1 MKKFEIL
8 RYLKRFSMLIFL
20 LTMAGAAMIYLY
32 AQGKQQYTASVVLK
46 YTNDGVKDG
55 YAPDGSELDVN
66 EIYSSTVIAQ
76 AMDSLGASG
85 RLTTV
90 RSNCSVTPIISEEQ
104 EKINDA
110 LIEKGEE
117 VTYFPDTYKVSLVVD
132 GKLGG
137 SYARNMLDAI
147 MQSYCTYY
155 TEKYVE
161 QKLSLNPSRNLLDN
175 GYDYY
180 ECVRILENDT
190 NDMHDFLLAKR
201 ESYPNFRS
209 SQTGYTYKDLCAIYS
224 ELKKYEIPKLYAYVL
239 DGPQIRDGK
248 ILQEFIA
255 NSIADSQNSEAVG
268 AQQRSE
274 IERLIASYVEKNA
287 GILKSYFTEGGDN
300 VSSNYILGTIE
311 DAGAGEKAITTYDN
325 LILELVGIDKTIAAD
340 KIDRQFL
347 EETLTAFQNV
357 SFGGTEEEHAKME
370 QMINDYENELQEY
383 YEIVNTSSKEL
394 NLYISADYLK
404 MVSSVRVAPSINI
417 KLYIL
422 LALVLFFVIGC
433 CGAVLLG
440 RLSDIVDYLLY
451 VDKKTGLPN
460 REKLNIYIGEMAGKV
475 LPEAFTC
482 FTLNLD
488 NLSELTKRFGYTV
501 GDGVLKDF
509 AGLVQLM
516 GDTEGMRG
524 YNGVGRFVVFFEECS
539 SKKAAA
545 MIRILDNQ
553 VEEYNSLNP
562 EYPIRYTV
570 AWATT
575 EETDTYEIRE
585 LLRLSQKKWKQME
598 KEKKDKTEEET

>member
-55 YAPDGSELDVN
+55 YAPDGSDLDVN

-117 VTYFPDTYKVSLVVD
+117 VTYFPDTYKVSLVVN

-357 SFGGTEEEHAKME
+357 SFGGTEEEHTQME

-417 KLYIL
+417 KLYIM

-524 YNGVGRFVVFFEECS
+524 YNGIGRFVVFFEECS

-562 EYPIRYTV
+562 LYGGVGNDGRNRY
-570 AWATT
+570 
-575 EETDTYEIRE
+575 
-585 LLRLSQKKWKQME
+585 L
-598 KEKKDKTEEET
+598 

>member
-46 YTNDGVKDG
+46 YTNDGIKDG
-55 YAPDGSELDVN
+55 YAPDGSDLDVN
-66 EIYSSTVIAQ
+66 EIYSATVIAQ

-357 SFGGTEEEHAKME
+357 SFGGTEEEHTQME

-417 KLYIL
+417 KLYIM

-482 FTLNLD
+482 FTLSLD

-524 YNGVGRFVVFFEECS
+524 YNGIGRFVVFFEECS

-562 EYPIRYTV
+562 EYPIRYTE

>member
-46 YTNDGVKDG
+46 YTNDGIKDG
-55 YAPDGSELDVN
+55 YAPDGSDLDVN

-357 SFGGTEEEHAKME
+357 SFGGTEEEHTQME

-417 KLYIL
+417 KLYIM

-524 YNGVGRFVVFFEECS
+524 YNGIGRFVVFFEECS

-562 EYPIRYTV
+562 EYPIRYTA

-575 EETDTYEIRE
+575 EEIDTYEIRE

>member
-255 NSIADSQNSEAVG
+255 NSIADSQNSETVG

-357 SFGGTEEEHAKME
+357 SFGGTEEEHTQME

-417 KLYIL
+417 KLYIM

-482 FTLNLD
+482 FTLSLD

-562 EYPIRYTV
+562 EYPIRYT
-570 AWATT
+570 AAGATT

-598 KEKKDKTEEET
+598 KEKKDKTEEGT

>member
-1 MKKFEIL
+1 M

-46 YTNDGVKDG
+46 YTNDGIKDG
-55 YAPDGSELDVN
+55 YAPDGSDLDVN

-417 KLYIL
+417 KLYIM

-440 RLSDIVDYLLY
+440 RMSDIVDYLLY

-482 FTLNLD
+482 FTLSLD

-545 MIRILDNQ
+545 MIRILDKQ

-562 EYPIRYTV
+562 EYPIRYSA
-570 AWATT
+570 AWA
-575 EETDTYEIRE
+575 
-585 LLRLSQKKWKQME
+585 
-598 KEKKDKTEEET
+598 KTE

>member
-1 MKKFEIL
+1 M

-357 SFGGTEEEHAKME
+357 SFGGTEEEHTQME

-417 KLYIL
+417 KLYIM

-482 FTLNLD
+482 FTLSLD

-562 EYPIRYTV
+562 E
-570 AWATT
+570 
-575 EETDTYEIRE
+575 
-585 LLRLSQKKWKQME
+585 
-598 KEKKDKTEEET
+598 

>member
-417 KLYIL
+417 KLYIM

-482 FTLNLD
+482 FTLSLD

-562 EYPIRYTV
+562 EYPIRYT
-570 AWATT
+570 AALATT

>member
-190 NDMHDFLLAKR
+190 NDMHDFLMAKR

-417 KLYIL
+417 KLYIM

-433 CGAVLLG
+433 FGAVLLG

-451 VDKKTGLPN
+451 IDKKTGMPN

-562 EYPIRYTV
+562 EYPIRYPA

>member
-357 SFGGTEEEHAKME
+357 SFGGTEEEHTKME

-417 KLYIL
+417 KLYIM

-562 EYPIRYTV
+562 EYPIRYTA

-575 EETDTYEIRE
+575 E
-585 LLRLSQKKWKQME
+585 
-598 KEKKDKTEEET
+598 

>member
-46 YTNDGVKDG
+46 YTNDGIKDG
-55 YAPDGSELDVN
+55 YAPDGSDLDVN

-357 SFGGTEEEHAKME
+357 SFGGTEEEHTQME

-417 KLYIL
+417 KLYIM

-440 RLSDIVDYLLY
+440 RMSDIVDYLLY

-482 FTLNLD
+482 FTLSLD

-524 YNGVGRFVVFFEECS
+524 YNGIGRFVVFFEECS

-562 EYPIRYTV
+562 EYPIRDTA

-575 EETDTYEIRE
+575 E
-585 LLRLSQKKWKQME
+585 
-598 KEKKDKTEEET
+598 

>member
-357 SFGGTEEEHAKME
+357 SFGGTEEEHTQME

-417 KLYIL
+417 KLYIM

-482 FTLNLD
+482 FTLSLD

-562 EYPIRYTV
+562 EYPIRYT
-570 AWATT
+570 AALATT

-598 KEKKDKTEEET
+598 KAKKG

>member
-46 YTNDGVKDG
+46 YTNDGIKDG
-55 YAPDGSELDVN
+55 YAPDGSDLDVN

-117 VTYFPDTYKVSLVVD
+117 VTYFPDTSKVSLVVD
-132 GKLGG
+132 GKMGG

-255 NSIADSQNSEAVG
+255 NSIADSQNSEEVG
-268 AQQRSE
+268 TQQRSE

-357 SFGGTEEEHAKME
+357 SFGGTEEEHTQME

-417 KLYIL
+417 KLYIM

-440 RLSDIVDYLLY
+440 RMSDIVDYLLY

-524 YNGVGRFVVFFEECS
+524 YNGIGRFVVFFEECS

-562 EYPIRYTV
+562 EYPIRHKGKHHRC
-570 AWATT
+570 
-575 EETDTYEIRE
+575 DP
-585 LLRLSQKKWKQME
+585 
-598 KEKKDKTEEET
+598 

>member
-46 YTNDGVKDG
+46 YTNDGIKDG
-55 YAPDGSELDVN
+55 YAPDGSDLDVN

-255 NSIADSQNSEAVG
+255 NSIADSQNSEEVG
-268 AQQRSE
+268 TQQRSE

-357 SFGGTEEEHAKME
+357 SFGGTEEEHTQME

-417 KLYIL
+417 KLYIM

-440 RLSDIVDYLLY
+440 RMSDIVDYLLY

-524 YNGVGRFVVFFEECS
+524 YNGIGRFVVFFEECS

-562 EYPIRYTV
+562 EYTIRYTA

>member
-46 YTNDGVKDG
+46 YTNDGIKDG
-55 YAPDGSELDVN
+55 YAPDGSDLDVN

-248 ILQEFIA
+248 ILQKFIA

-268 AQQRSE
+268 TQQRSE

-357 SFGGTEEEHAKME
+357 SFGGTEEEHTQME

-417 KLYIL
+417 KLYIM

-440 RLSDIVDYLLY
+440 RMSDIVDYLLY

-482 FTLNLD
+482 FTLSLD

-562 EYPIRYTV
+562 EYPIRYT
-570 AWATT
+570 AALATT

>member
-46 YTNDGVKDG
+46 YTNDGIKDG
-55 YAPDGSELDVN
+55 YAPDGSDLDVN

-417 KLYIL
+417 KLYIM

-440 RLSDIVDYLLY
+440 RMSDIVDYLLY

-482 FTLNLD
+482 FTLSLD

>member
-46 YTNDGVKDG
+46 YTNDGIKDG
-55 YAPDGSELDVN
+55 YAPDGSDLDVN

-248 ILQEFIA
+248 ILQKFIA

-268 AQQRSE
+268 TQQRSE

-357 SFGGTEEEHAKME
+357 SFGGTEEEHTQME

-417 KLYIL
+417 KLYIM

-440 RLSDIVDYLLY
+440 RMSDIVDYLLY

-482 FTLNLD
+482 FTLSLD

-553 VEEYNSLNP
+553 VEDYNSLNP
-562 EYPIRYTV
+562 EYPIRYTA
-570 AWATT
+570 AWAPT

-585 LLRLSQKKWKQME
+585 LLHLSQKKWKQME

>member
-1 MKKFEIL
+1 
-8 RYLKRFSMLIFL
+8 MLIFL

-46 YTNDGVKDG
+46 YTNDGIKDG
-55 YAPDGSELDVN
+55 YAPDGSDLDVN

-224 ELKKYEIPKLYAYVL
+224 ELKKYEIPKLYEYVL

-417 KLYIL
+417 KLYIM

-440 RLSDIVDYLLY
+440 RMSDIVDYLLY

-482 FTLNLD
+482 FTLSLD

-545 MIRILDNQ
+545 MIRILDKQ

-562 EYPIRYTV
+562 EYPIR
-570 AWATT
+570 
-575 EETDTYEIRE
+575 
-585 LLRLSQKKWKQME
+585 
-598 KEKKDKTEEET
+598 

>member
-55 YAPDGSELDVN
+55 YAPDGSDLDVN

-117 VTYFPDTYKVSLVVD
+117 VTYFPDTYKVSLVVN

-357 SFGGTEEEHAKME
+357 SFGGTEEEHTQME

-417 KLYIL
+417 KLYIM

-524 YNGVGRFVVFFEECS
+524 YNGIGRFVVFFEECS

-562 EYPIRYTV
+562 EYLIRYTA

-598 KEKKDKTEEET
+598 KEKEQSSYS

>member
-46 YTNDGVKDG
+46 YTNDGIKDG
-55 YAPDGSELDVN
+55 YAPDGSDLDVN

-248 ILQEFIA
+248 ILQKFIA

-268 AQQRSE
+268 TQQRSE

-357 SFGGTEEEHAKME
+357 SFGGTEEEHTQME

-417 KLYIL
+417 KLYIM

-440 RLSDIVDYLLY
+440 RMSDIVDYLLY

-482 FTLNLD
+482 FTLSLD

-509 AGLVQLM
+509 A
-516 GDTEGMRG
+516 
-524 YNGVGRFVVFFEECS
+524 
-539 SKKAAA
+539 
-545 MIRILDNQ
+545 
-553 VEEYNSLNP
+553 
-562 EYPIRYTV
+562 
-570 AWATT
+570 
-575 EETDTYEIRE
+575 
-585 LLRLSQKKWKQME
+585 
-598 KEKKDKTEEET
+598 

>member
-46 YTNDGVKDG
+46 YTNDGIKDG
-55 YAPDGSELDVN
+55 YAPDGSDLDVN

-357 SFGGTEEEHAKME
+357 SFGGTEEEHTQME

-417 KLYIL
+417 KLYIM

-440 RLSDIVDYLLY
+440 RMSDIVDYLLY

-524 YNGVGRFVVFFEECS
+524 YNGIGRFVVFFEECS

-562 EYPIRYTV
+562 EYPIYGGVGNDRRNRY
-570 AWATT
+570 
-575 EETDTYEIRE
+575 
-585 LLRLSQKKWKQME
+585 L
-598 KEKKDKTEEET
+598 

>member
-46 YTNDGVKDG
+46 YTNDGIKDG
-55 YAPDGSELDVN
+55 YAPDGSDLDVN

-357 SFGGTEEEHAKME
+357 SFGGTEEEHTQME

-417 KLYIL
+417 KLYIM

-482 FTLNLD
+482 FTLSLD

-524 YNGVGRFVVFFEECS
+524 YNGIGRFVVFFEECS

-562 EYPIRYTV
+562 EYPIRYMAT
-570 AWATT
+570 WATT

>member
-55 YAPDGSELDVN
+55 YAPDGSDLDVN

-357 SFGGTEEEHAKME
+357 SFGGTEEEHTQME

-417 KLYIL
+417 KLYIM

-451 VDKKTGLPN
+451 IDKKTGMPN

-524 YNGVGRFVVFFEECS
+524 YNGIGRFVVFFEECS

-562 EYPIRYTV
+562 EYPIRYTA

>member
-46 YTNDGVKDG
+46 YTNDGIKDG
-55 YAPDGSELDVN
+55 YAPDGSDLDVN

-417 KLYIL
+417 KLYIM

-482 FTLNLD
+482 FTLSLD

-524 YNGVGRFVVFFEECS
+524 YNGIGRFVVFFEECS

-562 EYPIRYTV
+562 EYPIRYT
-570 AWATT
+570 AALATT